1 MTIPPNP
8 YLNDPDP
15 DWYTDLGRN
24 FYRFDP
30 EGPKLRIMRHD
41 GTPSNAFILVE
52 YRKDLADYAKLPM
65 SETCRAKLVEWFRDE
80 DKKPF

>member
-1 MTIPPNP
+1 MNIPPNP
-8 YLNDPDP
+8 CNDPDP
-15 DWYTDLGRN
+15 HWYTDLGRN

-30 EGPKLRIMRHD
+30 EGPKLRIMRKD
-41 GTPSNAFILVE
+41 GTPSDAFIAVE

-65 SETCRAKLVEWFRDE
+65 SETCRARLVQWFRDE